1 MTSRR
6 VLTALSWIVGIAFIV
21 LGLVEVVAR
30 VMADEPANWTA
41 IALWSVT
48 LLGGGALVLV
58 GSFALPERRG
68 LSTALV
74 VAGCV
79 LGVLG
84 SAWTI
89 LLPILAI
96 VLIFMRMR
104 SDNAGLRTRA

>member
-1 MTSRR
+1 M
-6 VLTALSWIVGIAFIV
+6 VLSWIVGIAFVV
-21 LGLVEVVAR
+21 LGAVEVVAR
-30 VMADEPANWTA
+30 VVSSEPVDWTA

-48 LLGGGALVLV
+48 LLGGGALVLL
-58 GSFALPERRG
+58 GSFVLPPRTGRA
-68 LSTALV
+68 TAAV
-74 VAGCV
+74 VVGCC

-104 SDNAGLRTRA
+104 DDNAGLRTGA